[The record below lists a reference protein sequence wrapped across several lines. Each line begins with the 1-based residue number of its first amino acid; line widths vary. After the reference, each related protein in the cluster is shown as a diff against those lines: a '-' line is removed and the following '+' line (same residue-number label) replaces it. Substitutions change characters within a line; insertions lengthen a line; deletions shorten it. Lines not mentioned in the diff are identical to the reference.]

1 MAKALAARGCRAS
14 LCGRDTQAS
23 DKAGEAHAPRL
34 TAFHEAG
41 RYSISLLMQAA
52 TASSLLH
59 SRSLPGGEKRFRTE
73 GNAVVDR
80 FDEKVLIPD
89 LLKST
94 PQARGVL
101 DRYGLRGCGGPLGP
115 VETLGFFA
123 KAHDVPLPRLLDE
136 LRQAC
141 SQPAAS
147 SETPAANTEL
157 ADTIYRP
164 FFKAGIV
171 VVLSLGAVWGAYLLL
186 RIAFAGKFDEVG
198 LHEVNA
204 HGHAQIF
211 GWVGL
216 FVMGFA
222 YQAFPR
228 FKHTSLAYPRLACL
242 SWGLMVAGT
251 ISRAAFEPWVAD
263 APWTRLPALT
273 GSLFE
278 VVAVCTFA
286 GIILQTWRRAG
297 KPLAVYD
304 YYILSALIWFMIQA
318 ICDAAYFT
326 GTAWTTERAALV
338 DLVAGWQ
345 GTLREIQIHG
355 FALLMILGVS
365 QRIFPHFYGLPASSS
380 RLAAVALV
388 ALNLAVLGESSGLVL
403 MHYAGH
409 VWAVLWYASVLLL
422 AGTVV
427 ALVRGWH
434 VFAPT
439 SEADRSLK
447 FLRAAYVWL
456 FVSLGMLIL
465 VPVYQYGLLTW
476 LAPESGSAR
485 LGFSHAYY
493 GAIRHAITVGFI
505 SLMIVGVAAKVVPT
519 LNGVDVRAL
528 SRLWMPFVLLNF
540 GCALRVVS
548 QTATDFTTRAFPLA
562 GVSGV
567 LEVSGLAL
575 WGVHLW
581 LIMTGRARLRRIASS
596 AQLAPG
602 KPVLAVHLVGDVL
615 DHYPYLLESFLSYG
629 FRPLA
634 NPLFRRTVARFVTI
648 EQACRQVGVDVVPFL
663 EALNVTIAK
672 HTGARLALPVLSL
685 N

>member
-1 MAKALAARGCRAS
+1 MSEVL
-14 LCGRDTQAS
+14 D
-23 DKAGEAHAPRL
+23 P
-34 TAFHEAG
+34 F
-41 RYSISLLMQAA
+41 
-52 TASSLLH
+52 
-59 SRSLPGGEKRFRTE
+59 E
-73 GNAVVDR
+73 G
-80 FDEKVLIPD
+80 KVLIPD
-89 LLKST
+89 LLT
-94 PQARGVL
+94 AAPQARVVL

-136 LRQAC
+136 LRQTC
-141 SQPAAS
+141 GQTPS
-147 SETPAANTEL
+147 SLEQVTPTPES
-157 ADTIYRP
+157 ADAIYRP
-164 FFKAGIV
+164 FFKAGIA

-186 RIAFAGKFDEVG
+186 RIASAGKFDEVG

-228 FKHTSLAYPRLACL
+228 FKHTSLACPRLAWL
-242 SWGLMVAGT
+242 SWGLMLAGV
-251 ISRAAFEPWVAD
+251 IGRAAFEPWVAD

-278 VVAVCTFA
+278 VVAVLLFA
-286 GIILQTWRRAG
+286 GIVLRTWRKAG
-297 KPLAVYD
+297 KPLVHYD
-304 YYILSALIWFMIQA
+304 YFILSALSWFVIQA
-318 ICDAAYFT
+318 VYDAGYFAA
-326 GTAWTTERAALV
+326 TAWTTQRAALL

-345 GTLREIQIHG
+345 GSLREIQIHG

-365 QRIFPHFYGLPASSS
+365 QRIFPYFYGLPASRS
-380 RLAAVALV
+380 RWGMVTLV
-388 ALNLAVLGESSGLVL
+388 GLNLAVIGESSGLVL

-409 VWAVLWYASVLLL
+409 AWAALWYASVLLL
-422 AGTVV
+422 AATVV
-427 ALVRGWH
+427 TLVRGWH
-434 VFAPT
+434 IFAPPEE
-439 SEADRSLK
+439 SDRSLK

-456 FVSLGMLIL
+456 FVSLGMLVL
-465 VPVYQYGLLTW
+465 LPAYQYSLLSW

-528 SRLWMPFVLLNF
+528 SGLWAPFVLLNA

-548 QTATDFTTRAFPLA
+548 QTATDFTARAFPVA

-567 LEVSGLAL
+567 LEVAALAL
-575 WGVHLW
+575 WGVQLW
-581 LIMTGRARLRRIASS
+581 LIMAGRVHTPAMAASPQVS
-596 AQLAPG
+596 PGMPLLA
-602 KPVLAVHLVGDVL
+602 AHRVGDVL
-615 DHYPYLLESFLSYG
+615 DRYPFLLDTFLMFG

-634 NPLFRRTVARFVTI
+634 NPLLRRTVARFITI
-648 EQACRQVGVDVVPFL
+648 GQACRQVGVDVDRFL
-663 EALNVTIAK
+663 EALNGTVAQQAGNRLPLRMVT
-672 HTGARLALPVLSL
+672 T